1 MTEGYIQKDFG
12 KRTKRYCQT
21 MELRDDAELIRRY
34 CEAHDEP
41 HFRPEVLAGMREV
54 GIMEMEVY
62 IVGTRLVMIVDAPED
77 FNWDKAM
84 ARLATLPGQED
95 WEAYVAQF
103 QQCDANATSDQKW
116 QMMKRIFHI
125 YDK

>member
-77 FNWDKAM
+77 FNWDEAM

-116 QMMKRIFHI
+116 QMMKRIFHEW
-125 YDK
+125 

>member
-77 FNWDKAM
+77 FNWDEAM
-84 ARLATLPGQED
+84 ALLATLPGQED